1 MDLKHLFVTLKDL
14 EGATVGSLERSFVA
28 VAADEDVIGCLE
40 VVRNVFQ
47 LLTVPRRHDGAK
59 ALDFFT
65 EASEEL

>member
-1 MDLKHLFVTLKDL
+1 MDLKHLFITLKDP
-14 EGATVGSLERSFVA
+14 EEATVGSLERSFVA

-59 ALDFFT
+59 ALDILM
-65 EASEEL
+65 EAFEGL